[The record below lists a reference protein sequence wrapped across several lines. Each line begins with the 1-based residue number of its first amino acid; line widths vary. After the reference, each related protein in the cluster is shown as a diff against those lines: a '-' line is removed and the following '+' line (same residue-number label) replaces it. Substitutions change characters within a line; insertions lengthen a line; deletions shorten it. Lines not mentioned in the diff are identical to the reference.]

1 MRRAKAVRQSSSILR
16 GLAAAAILAVLL
28 SWVIGPG
35 TASASEYHID
45 INITEQVLSEVVD
58 GQVIWST
65 HISTGNGEWY

>member
-1 MRRAKAVRQSSSILR
+1 MRRATAGRQSASIR